1 MTSELSQARTNLAGQ
16 LLENPMLDHLGVQP
30 AEWEV
35 GRCTFEL
42 TIGSRH
48 RSSAVEQV
56 TRSGRRPYYAT
67 GELLGANGRLR
78 ATAQDTFR
86 HAQAGEV
93 GPDGRTVWRCNANP
107 QQFTGR

>member
-1 MTSELSQARTNLAGQ
+1 MTSELSQVRTNLAGQ
-16 LLENPMLDHLGVQP
+16 PLENPVRDRLGAQP
-30 AEWEV
+30 VEWEV

-42 TIGSRH
+42 TI
-48 RSSAVEQV
+48 
-56 TRSGRRPYYAT
+56 
-67 GELLGANGRLR
+67 GANGRLR

-93 GPDGRTVWRCNANP
+93 GPNGRIVWRCHANP